1 MEMSRRLTRIKEQV
15 LVGSSLKASVFEQL
29 LSKRLLVLKVWL
41 FAVYFCSFLLLCR
54 LFYSI
59 AAASLQLDSFSSM

>member
-29 LSKRLLVLKVWL
+29 LSKRLLVLKELKLMACLIGNRRRW
-41 FAVYFCSFLLLCR
+41 
-54 LFYSI
+54 
-59 AAASLQLDSFSSM
+59 